1 MNRFIIF
8 TIIVFSLVA
17 CEKGHSTDVY
27 QLTASSDGRV
37 YRLNKITG
45 EIWLVEKDGLKVIGS
60 SDIVID
66 RKALDEEMRR
76 RGLK

>member
-27 QLTASSDGRV
+27 QLTTSSDGRV